1 MARKN
6 IFPDHFINPQKKD
19 KEWIL
24 QFAKAAWDDSRSLN
38 QSMNYHSTDRFREY
52 RDYALG
58 NQSIAKYK
66 NMIQQKDANGQQME
80 SFAQLDFT
88 VLPIIPKFR
97 KIALA
102 NLNKL
107 GHNIVATAIDPLA
120 LDHKEDYFAEKEANI
135 ILKEQLKEIQGIES
149 VIGMDTTDPQDLE
162 ELDIKRKYG
171 YKHMAAMEAEQGFK
185 LIFSNNN
192 YTEIAKKVKED
203 LFDFGVGGVREYF
216 DENGKIRIRRVKPQ
230 NWITSYCEESDF
242 SDCRY
247 MGEVLNMSLVEVK
260 KASGFDND
268 TMELIAEHTGFDFR
282 STENNF
288 QKNYSRSYDDHKVAV
303 LDLEF
308 FSLNYLVNEK
318 RVDKRGNEIVR
329 KGDIDAKVGRN
340 KEVSKAEYQVVYRCK
355 WIVGTE
361 YIFDYG
367 LETNMKRAKNA
378 LRETTLSFHMYA
390 PFNDQMRF
398 FGVVE
403 SMMPAADAIQIAWI
417 KLQNFMLRAK
427 PSGIA
432 INLRA
437 LENIN
442 IGHGGKKWE
451 PLKVL
456 DLFEQTGN
464 YVFRDANQEGEPM
477 GAPIVPLSN
486 QILQEAQFIVGM
498 INSYTQILRDNIG
511 FNEVTDG
518 STPNPKTLVGVA
530 DMAAQSTSNALHHIT
545 ESAVHINESV
555 ANSLLLRMQDA
566 FRSGK
571 VKAYITA
578 LGENTR
584 DFMRS
589 IDTDISMHEL
599 SITVEDKPD
608 AEETMRYDRKVEMAL
623 STQQITIEDATFLET
638 IDNIK
643 EKSAVLAY
651 RVRKNRENSQA
662 EAERLQAMNGQI
674 QQQSAMVAE
683 EEKRKTLQMEHQLK
697 MEYLMME
704 KQAQM
709 EIERMKQQGRLGEAQ
724 ISAEGKVVTK
734 EIENVGKKEVAAI
747 NRISKEKN

>member
-19 KEWIL
+19 DKWIL

-58 NQSIAKYK
+58 NQSVAKYK

-107 GHNIVATAIDPLA
+107 SHNITATAIDPLA
-120 LDHKEDYFAEKEANI
+120 LDQKEDYFAEKEANI
-135 ILKEQLKEIQGIES
+135 IIKEQLGDIEGIEN
-149 VIGMDTTDPQDLE
+149 VIGIGSDDPQDLE
-162 ELDIKRKYG
+162 ELDIKKKYG
-171 YKHMAAMEAEQGFK
+171 YKHIAAMEAEQGLK

-192 YTEIAKKVKED
+192 YTEVAKKVKED
-203 LFDFGVGGVREYF
+203 VFDFGVGGVREYF
-216 DENGKIRIRRVKPQ
+216 DENGKIKVRRVKPQ
-230 NWITSYCEESDF
+230 NWITSYSEESNF
-242 SDCRY
+242 SDSRY
-247 MGEVLNMSLVEVK
+247 MGEILNMSLIEVRK
-260 KASGFDND
+260 LGKFND
-268 TMELIAEHTGFDFR
+268 DDMEKIAEHTGFDFR
-282 STENNF
+282 SAENNF

-308 FSLNYLVNEK
+308 FSLNKFVNEK
-318 RVDKRGNEIVR
+318 RTDKRGNEVVR
-329 KGDIDAKVGRN
+329 KGDLEKRVGKN
-340 KEVSKAEYQVVYRCK
+340 KEVTESEYQVVYRCK
-355 WIVGTE
+355 WIVGTDFL
-361 YIFDYG
+361 FDYG

-378 LRETTLSFHMYA
+378 LRETSLSFHMYA

-427 PSGIA
+427 PSGIG

-456 DLFEQTGN
+456 DMFEQTGN
-464 YVFRDANQEGEPM
+464 YVYRDMNQEGEQVGEPFKQ
-477 GAPIVPLSN
+477 LSN
-486 QILQEAQFIVGM
+486 QILQEAQFIVSM
-498 INSYTQILRDNIG
+498 INAYTNILRDNVG

-530 DMAAQSTSNALHHIT
+530 DMAAQSTSNALYHIT
-545 ESAVHINESV
+545 EAAVSINESV
-555 ANSLLLRMQDA
+555 ANALLLRMQDA
-566 FRSGK
+566 FKSGK
-571 VKAYITA
+571 VKAYVTA

-599 SITVEDKPD
+599 SIIIEDKPD
-608 AEETMRYDRKVEMAL
+608 AEEMMRYDQKVNIAL
-623 STQQITIEDATFLET
+623 ERQEIGIEDATFLET

-651 RVRKNRENSQA
+651 RVKKNRELRQQ
-662 EAERLQAMNGQI
+662 EAERAQMMNGQI

-683 EEKRKTLQMEHQLK
+683 EEKRKTLQMEHELK
-697 MEYLMME
+697 MQYLMTE
-704 KQAQM
+704 KQAMM

-724 ISAEGKVVTK
+724 ISAEGKLVTK
-734 EIENVGKKEVAAI
+734 EIENVGKKEVAAM
-747 NRISKEKN
+747 NNISKSN